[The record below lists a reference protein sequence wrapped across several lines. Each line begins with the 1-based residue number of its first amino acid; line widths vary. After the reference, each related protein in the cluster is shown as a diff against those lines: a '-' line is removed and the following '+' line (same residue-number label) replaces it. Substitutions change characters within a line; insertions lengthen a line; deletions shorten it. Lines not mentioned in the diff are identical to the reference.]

1 MINTIEVHGIN
12 HMHARDD
19 ATAIQNNATR
29 GQESKTKKIWNHPVK
44 ITGSRGGY
52 QLHQVLRI
60 EREKHGNRQ
69 RRG

>member
-1 MINTIEVHGIN
+1 
-12 HMHARDD
+12 MHARDD

-29 GQESKTKKIWNHPVK
+29 GQESKTKKNLDHPVK

-60 EREKHGNRQ
+60 ERENMETDNEGGEIA
-69 RRG
+69 RGD